1 MISRSGPGF
10 NTLGFVIDQNGE
22 TVATGQEF
30 RSREGV
36 TWLFD
41 SGSTALDFCYTGAW
55 GAADG
60 HLDEAV
66 ELLGDPL
73 ALGTWLSTRI
83 PCSPA
88 TERDLQDA
96 QALRSTIAR
105 IARALADEYPPA
117 GTDIDMLNLYAATP
131 DVPARLAGGARQA
144 GRTEP
149 RAAQVLAS
157 IARDAVALFSGRLA
171 GRLRHCAADDC
182 DLIYFDS
189 SRAGTRRWCSMQ
201 RCGNR
206 DKVRRHR
213 ARLAERTQLA
223 LAGNRLPTL

>member
-1 MISRSGPGF
+1 M
-10 NTLGFVIDQNGE
+10 IDQSGD
-22 TVATGQEF
+22 TVATGQNF
-30 RSREGV
+30 VSREGV
-36 TWLFD
+36 TWFFD
-41 SGSTALDFCYTGAW
+41 SGSVALDLCYTGAW

-60 HLDEAV
+60 LIDEPTEQLETPDA
-66 ELLGDPL
+66 LAAWLG
-73 ALGTWLSTRI
+73 ARV
-83 PCSPA
+83 PCSAA
-88 TERDLQDA
+88 TERDLGDA
-96 QALRSTIAR
+96 RALRDAIAR
-105 IARALADEYPPA
+105 IARSRDA
-117 GTDIDMLNLYAATP
+117 GFDAPGPDIDVLNLFAATP

-157 IARDAVALFSGRLA
+157 IARDGVALFSGRTA

-182 DLIYFDS
+182 SLIYLDS

-213 ARLAERTQLA
+213 ARLAA
-223 LAGNRLPTL
+223 KAAG